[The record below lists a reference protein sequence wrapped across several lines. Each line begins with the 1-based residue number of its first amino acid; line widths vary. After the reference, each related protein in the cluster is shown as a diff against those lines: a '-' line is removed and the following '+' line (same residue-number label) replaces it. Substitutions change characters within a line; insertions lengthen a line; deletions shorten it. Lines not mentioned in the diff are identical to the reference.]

1 VDHDQYRRLANDLGF
16 KDIKEMTQLA
26 VQEDNIDALMSLA
39 QNNVYAVTAELN
51 HEKYKQFF
59 SKKEQEDRADFI
71 PNLYFMVK
79 SHAPLELKRLL
90 WNLSRNIILKKS
102 LRISGRKGSWGK
114 FRENVPYRPGL
125 AEFNIEPT
133 LHNFIQR
140 GGKVISLDDIIGIE
154 RRQKKRNIVLILDTS
169 GSMFGRLMLNAALT
183 ASILTYAMKED
194 NISII
199 LFAGKPFVL
208 KNITE
213 SKLAHT
219 LVEDILDS
227 EAIGFTNI
235 SAALAEGNRQLNHS
249 RKKNGGKC
257 VGILISDGQY
267 NRGEY
272 PAYIARKYQQLNV
285 INIPSEKVEEQK
297 KGRQIC
303 RDIANNGK
311 GLFFPVEKINEIP
324 QALMRLLAKI

>member
-1 VDHDQYRRLANDLGF
+1 
-16 KDIKEMTQLA
+16 MTELA
-26 VQEDNIDALMSLA
+26 VQEENIEALMSLA
-39 QNNVYAVTAELN
+39 EQNVYAVTAELS
-51 HEKYKQFF
+51 KKGYKQFF
-59 SKKEQEDRADFI
+59 SKKEQENKAEFI
-71 PNLYFMVK
+71 PILYFMVK

-114 FRENVPYRPGL
+114 FRDNVHYRPGL

-133 LHNFIQR
+133 LFNFIQR
-140 GGKVISLDDIIGIE
+140 GGKVISFDDIIGIE

-194 NISII
+194 NVAII

-208 KNITE
+208 KSISE
-213 SKLAHT
+213 SKIAHT
-219 LVEDILDS
+219 LVEEILDS

-235 SAALAEGNRQLNHS
+235 FAALSEGHRQLMYS

-272 PAYIARKYQQLNV
+272 PALMARKFQQLHV
-285 INIPSEKVEEQK
+285 INIPSEKPEEQK

-303 RDIANNGK
+303 RDIANYGNGV
-311 GLFFPVEKINEIP
+311 FFPVQEINEIP
-324 QALMRLLAKI
+324 QALMKLLAKI